1 MHQFEYL
8 KMENKKLEE
17 LQQVIVQPS
26 NPKKGQLLETL
37 KSLDFS
43 VEGEYYQNLRKEALS
58 EIERLEL
65 PTSSTEFWKYTR
77 LGKIVNKKYQVVK
90 GMINSIQP
98 FLISNLEANIIVLVN
113 GFYNA
118 ELSVITEQDGILISS
133 LSEAKQ
139 KNVEQLKS
147 TFNQY
152 TKNRNE
158 LFLAINNAFHTD
170 GVFIQIGKNKIA
182 EKPYHIINITTND
195 NTLAQTR
202 NLIVTEKNS
211 SIKIIE
217 SFVNFNGNENF
228 NNSVSEIIVG
238 ENSQLEYNK
247 IQDKVEENYSISTE
261 YVYQK
266 ANSHFTI
273 NTATFNG
280 ALVRNN
286 LTIEVDASNCETNL
300 SGLYLGKNTDHIDNH
315 TIVDHK
321 KPHCN
326 SNEVYRGVLDDNATG
341 VFNGKVFVRQHAQ
354 KTNAFQKNNNIL
366 LSDNAVVNSKPELE
380 IYADDVKC
388 SHGSTTGQIDEE
400 AVFYLQSRGVS
411 RKSAINLM
419 INAFAKDTLEKV
431 SIEALHNYIN
441 SKIEERFA

>member
-1 MHQFEYL
+1 MTTKEL
-8 KMENKKLEE
+8 TKKD
-17 LQQVIVQPS
+17 
-26 NPKKGQLLETL
+26 QLLDTF
-37 KSLDFS
+37 KSLDFN
-43 VEGEYYQNLRKEALS
+43 VEGEYYTTLRKEGLLEIAL
-58 EIERLEL
+58 LEL
-65 PTSSTEFWKYTR
+65 PNSGTEFWKYTR

-90 GMINSIQP
+90 GIIDSIQP
-98 FLISNLEANIIVLVN
+98 FIIPNLDSNIIVLVN

-118 ELSVITEQDGILISS
+118 ELSTIKEQDGIIISS
-133 LSEAKQ
+133 ISEAKQ
-139 KNVEQLKS
+139 NNIDVFKTS
-147 TFNQY
+147 FNQF

-170 GVFIQIGKNKIA
+170 GVFIQIGKDKIA
-182 EKPYHIINITTND
+182 EKPYQIINITTQD
-195 NTLAQTR
+195 HTLTQTR
-202 NLIVTEKNS
+202 NLFVAEKNS
-211 SIKIIE
+211 SVKIIE
-217 SFVNFNGNENF
+217 SFVNFNGKENF
-228 NNSVSEIIVG
+228 INNVSEIVVG
-238 ENSQLEYNK
+238 ENAQLEYNK
-247 IQDKVEENYSISTE
+247 LQDKTQDNYTISTE

-266 ANSHFTI
+266 ANSNFTI
-273 NTATFNG
+273 NTATFHG

-300 SGLYLGKNTDHIDNH
+300 SGLYLGKNNDHIDNH

-326 SNEVYRGVLDDNATG
+326 SNEVYRGVLDDASTG
-341 VFNGKVFVRQHAQ
+341 VFNGKVFVRRDAQ

-366 LSDNAVVNSKPELE
+366 LSDEAVVNSKPELE

-419 INAFAKDTLEKV
+419 INAFAKDALEK
-431 SIEALHNYIN
+431 ITIDALHEYIDV
-441 SKIEERFA
+441 KIEERFA